1 MSELKD
7 LYRNAIDLNRY
18 SNSVARRLIRA
29 YNDVV
34 LDAVDQLRG
43 IDELAVP
50 VKAARLRAIIAQ
62 LNDSLATWSRGSL
75 ETLTEEL
82 QGLAVLQ
89 SEFAEEQLRKAL
101 PTGLADRV
109 NTVEI
114 SPSFAQA
121 IVSTEPTVV
130 GIVNL
135 SDNFD
140 LISRAPV
147 TFQLTVGQQISLPNG
162 EIVRDALRN
171 MSSRQSEIFSMT
183 VRTGLIEGESTNA
196 IVRQLKGR
204 LTKEQRGS
212 IDTLIA
218 AGGQITSVPNNQ
230 LRTLV
235 RTTVNQVASATSEI
249 IAAENPDATEKYLY
263 TAVLDSRTTPICRA
277 LDGKVFSHGKG
288 PLPPQHFNCRSRKV
302 NIPIGLEQQFRD
314 LRDDYGVWLNGQS
327 EKEKEKV
334 LGPGR
339 LKYWNGLVKKYGA
352 SDAIRKY
359 VSKDGSELT
368 LQEIKARY
376 SKLRSA

>member
-1 MSELKD
+1 MSELQD

-18 SNSVARRLIRA
+18 SNSVARRVIRA

-43 IDELAVP
+43 IDELAAP

-62 LNDSLATWSRGSL
+62 LNESLRTWSGDSL

-89 SEFAEEQLRKAL
+89 GEFAEEQLRNAL
-101 PTGLADRV
+101 PAGAADRV

-121 IVSTEPTVV
+121 VVSTEPTMAGVV
-130 GIVNL
+130 DL

-140 LISRAPV
+140 RIVRAPV
-147 TFQLTVGQQISLPNG
+147 TFQLTVGQELSLPNG
-162 EIVRDALRN
+162 EIVRDALQK
-171 MSSRQSEIFSMT
+171 MSVRQSEIFSMT

-218 AGGQITSVPNNQ
+218 AGGQVTSVPNNQ

-263 TAVLDSRTTPICRA
+263 TAVLDSKTTPICRA
-277 LDGKVFSHGKG
+277 LDGKVFVHGKG
-288 PLPPQHFNCRSRKV
+288 PMPPQHFNCRSRHV
-302 NIPIGLEQQFRD
+302 NIPIGLERQFLE
-314 LRDDYGVWLNGQS
+314 LRDDYGQWIEKQS
-327 EKEKEKV
+327 DTEKKKV

-368 LQEIKARY
+368 LDQLRERY